1 MPQAGELKKGTRI
14 EVDEEP
20 YSVVKL
26 SRRTPSAR
34 GAATVITAKLRNLRT
49 KQLLERSW
57 KADERLVEPDFEI
70 RNVQYLYAE
79 GLEIHHFM
87 DEETYEQFA
96 LDREMIEDELGYIL
110 PEGSVR
116 ALRFN
121 GEVIGVEIDNTVTLV
136 VADCD
141 PGVKG
146 DTVNNV
152 TKTARMETGIEIQ
165 VPLFVDA
172 GESIVVDTR
181 EGSYIKRSR

>member
-1 MPQAGELKKGTRI
+1 MPQAGDLKKGNRI
-14 EVDEEP
+14 EVDGEP

-34 GAATVITAKLRNLRT
+34 GAATVITARLRNLRS
-49 KQLLERSW
+49 KQQLERSW
-57 KADERLVEPDFEI
+57 KSDERLPEPDFEI
-70 RNVQYLYAE
+70 RDVQYLYAE
-79 GLEIHHFM
+79 GVEIHHFM
-87 DEETYEQFA
+87 DETSYEQFA
-96 LDREMIEDELGYIL
+96 LDRELIEYELDYIL

-116 ALRFN
+116 ALVFN
-121 GEVIGVEIDNTVTLV
+121 SEVIGIEIDNTVELV

-152 TKTARMETGIEIQ
+152 TKTARMETGLEIQ
-165 VPLFVDA
+165 VPLFVEA

-181 EGSYIKRSR
+181 EARYVKRVK